1 MCFRRRFKK
10 ALNTTVAAGS
20 KELVLDLEERCCVR
34 QLVLGVDMDDSTGTN
49 QSRWIIKV
57 DEDEVLNESIVN
69 MYYHLSGYGANSA
82 ASRYFNATQY
92 TDTSK
97 AYTFV
102 ILDLGRVERRFAVFF
117 ENKDTSNSATVY
129 CGVIYDILED
139 EK

>member
-49 QSRWIIKV
+49 KSRWIIKV
-57 DEDEVLNESIVN
+57 DEDEVLNESIAD
-69 MYYHLSGYGANSA
+69 MYYYLSGYGANSA

-92 TDTSK
+92 TDNYK
-97 AYTFV
+97 NYTFV
-102 ILDLGRVERRFAVFF
+102 ILDLGRVDRRLAIFF
-117 ENKDTSNSATVY
+117 KNKDTSNPATVY